1 MIDRPCSFCQGTGYR
16 EEAGRYLVPC
26 SWCQQPLLL
35 APAEARLVARA
46 RQGRIER
53 MLG

>member
-26 SWCQQPLLL
+26 SWCHQPGL
-35 APAEARLVARA
+35 
-46 RQGRIER
+46 GRIER